1 MSVNEQQLELENTG
15 ELPTEQ
21 AEFLKALE
29 AEEAAEDFDPE
40 EAQAEQAEAEQQ
52 AEMNEQTAKMTAA
65 MGLGTIEFA
74 LKRFIH
80 PQFEFSGSTK
90 AYAVEN
96 LSPVLIKYGALLPEW
111 IEAYDAEIKAAMAVG
126 KLVSDGMETSR
137 ELKAKDAAEAKA
149 KQQDTQDDKERVRVA
164 A

>member
-1 MSVNEQQLELENTG
+1 MSLDNEKI
-15 ELPTEQ
+15 P
-21 AEFLKALE
+21 
-29 AEEAAEDFDPE
+29 AEETAALSDDQQAFLAVLESDEAAQDFDPE
-40 EAQAEQAEAEQQ
+40 QAQAEQAEAEQQ

-111 IEAYDAEIKAAMAVG
+111 IESYDAEIKAAMAVG
-126 KLVSDGMETSR
+126 KLVSEGMETTR
-137 ELKAKDAAEAKA
+137 VLKAHDVPKSAADPEPKQPEKQDSDA
-149 KQQDTQDDKERVRVA
+149 
-164 A
+164 